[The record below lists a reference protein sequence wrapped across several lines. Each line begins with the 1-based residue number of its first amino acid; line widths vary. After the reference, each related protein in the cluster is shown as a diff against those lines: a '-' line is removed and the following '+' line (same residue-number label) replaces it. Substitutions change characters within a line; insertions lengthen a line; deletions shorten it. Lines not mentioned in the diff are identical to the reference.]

1 MLCSCFGIARAGF
14 YAWLYKSVSDRAI
27 EDHRL
32 LELIRASYSASR
44 GVYGARRVFQYMR
57 EAGELCGKHR
67 VAKIGSLSHG
77 YYPFVPEIFPKLYEY
92 WR

>member
-1 MLCSCFGIARAGF
+1 MFRVLRIARVGF
-14 YAWLYKSVSDRAI
+14 YAWLHKPVSDRAI

-44 GVYGARRVFQYMR
+44 GVYEARRVFQDMR

-67 VAKIGSLSHG
+67 VANIMRVNQINPRDSSA
-77 YYPFVPEIFPKLYEY
+77 PIIPT
-92 WR
+92 R